1 MEKVRLGFIGVGN
14 RGSQLLQWSMENTKA
29 EIVALCDVYQ
39 PYLERDHGKIDPRL
53 LEKRNVPKLNEKL
66 PDGVRRYRDF
76 RELLD
81 QKDIDAV
88 VIATPDHWHAV
99 QTIMAFRAGKD
110 AFVEKPLTATVY
122 EGRRMVEV
130 EAETGRIGAVCLNRR
145 GSSIYRELAERV
157 PAGVIGKVVSSYASH
172 SSNMYPRG
180 IGKAKPE
187 SPPAGFDWDMWLG
200 PREERPYESTIAPYH
215 FRWRSDFSSQMGNWG
230 VHYMDVIRWLSGER
244 APSSVVAVGG
254 RYAVDDDRDIPDTLT
269 VLFEFES
276 GRTVQFQ
283 VNEASGGY
291 NIPGGEV
298 ELRGTKGTLIADQ
311 NGYSITPARPG
322 QFQDWE
328 KLVEPEEKKLGG
340 DKAYGD
346 LGIKENSSAILIDN
360 FLDCVRD
367 RSVKPYCS
375 LEDAHRSTSFAH
387 LANISLAV
395 GERLRW
401 DADAERFTNNEQAN
415 EMLHYEYRA
424 PWSLE

>member
-1 MEKVRLGFIGVGN
+1 
-14 RGSQLLQWSMENTKA
+14 MENPKA
-29 EIVALCDVYQ
+29 EIAALCDVYE
-39 PYLERDHGKIDPRL
+39 PYVERNREKVDPGL
-53 LEKRNVPKLNEKL
+53 LKKRNVPSLNEAL
-66 PDGVRRYRDF
+66 PDGVDRHRDF
-76 RELLD
+76 RELLER
-81 QKDIDAV
+81 KDIDAV

-110 AFVEKPLTATVY
+110 VFVEKPLTATIH

-130 EAETGRIGAVCLNRR
+130 EAETGRVGAVCLNRR

-157 PAGVIGKVVSSYASH
+157 PSGAIGKVVSSYASH

-180 IGKAKPE
+180 IGKATPQD
-187 SPPAGFDWDMWLG
+187 PPVGFDWDMWLG
-200 PREERPYESTIAPYH
+200 PRATRPYESTIAPYH

-230 VHYMDVIRWLSGER
+230 VHYMDVIRWLVGER

-291 NIPGGEV
+291 SIPGGEI
-298 ELRGTKGTLIADQ
+298 ELRGTKGTIIANQ
-311 NGYSITPARPG
+311 NGYSITPAKAG
-322 QFQDWE
+322 QFQDWDQ
-328 KLVEPEEKKLGG
+328 LVESEEKKLGG
-340 DKAYGD
+340 DSSYGD

-367 RSVKPYCS
+367 RAVKPYCS
-375 LEDAHRSTSFAH
+375 LEEAHRSTSFAH

-401 DADAERFTNNEQAN
+401 DADRERFTNNEQAN
-415 EMLHYEYRA
+415 EMLHYEYRS